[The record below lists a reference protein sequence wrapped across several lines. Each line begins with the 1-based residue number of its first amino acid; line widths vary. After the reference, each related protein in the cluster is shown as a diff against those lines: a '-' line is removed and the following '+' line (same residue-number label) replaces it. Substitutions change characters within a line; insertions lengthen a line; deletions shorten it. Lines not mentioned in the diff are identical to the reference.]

1 MSFNDILDLDPSER
15 SILRQRIRIM
25 KLLNRIDEIDSD
37 VFLDSA

>member
-1 MSFNDILDLDPSER
+1 MSFKDILDIDPDER

-37 VFLDSA
+37 VNLDSA